1 MAEKEPDGERVS
13 PVPMGGDALAG
24 RGDEGCDCVCS
35 VASVVASG
43 EEGRESAG
51 GGDVGEVGTEGGGVG
66 TEGGEVRVAMADSDE
81 KSDDFCAGAGVGVE
95 GVLVAM
101 EAASDEAA
109 GGGEVREAMSEA

>member
-1 MAEKEPDGERVS
+1 MVAEKEPDGERVS

-51 GGDVGEVGTEGGGVG
+51 GGDVGKWGPREEEWGPRGAKCAWPWPTVTKRA
-66 TEGGEVRVAMADSDE
+66 TIFVRGPVW
-81 KSDDFCAGAGVGVE
+81 V
-95 GVLVAM
+95 
-101 EAASDEAA
+101 
-109 GGGEVREAMSEA
+109 